1 MDVPKLVTKA
11 TYGDD
16 DSDDVTHQTS
26 IVAHVELLNAF
37 AALAALFRS
46 HQDLPYTSKQSTL
59 CKQTQVAARRH
70 ATHHEVL
77 NHATTPTVYVISQLC
92 NWKKTNSCR
101 SNDLLCIQFRYFL
114 AEVNVAKA
122 PFVFTDSALLISLH
136 PQKSERRTHRQ
147 TKEFEHFMSF
157 QHIPNLIIC
166 SQQNI

>member
-1 MDVPKLVTKA
+1 MTITDPATVKQLEFKRFSHLHYLNLSVYVWVLPFWQTAVHTKPMDVPKLKTKA

-101 SNDLLCIQFRYFL
+101 SI
-114 AEVNVAKA
+114 
-122 PFVFTDSALLISLH
+122 
-136 PQKSERRTHRQ
+136 
-147 TKEFEHFMSF
+147 
-157 QHIPNLIIC
+157 
-166 SQQNI
+166 